1 LTTRKVDASRHNAK
15 AAPKNNPSS
24 GTKPRSRPS
33 LTVGVGT
40 PDKNIEIS
48 KYQEPP
54 TTIKEDFCQNGSCGS
69 PWTIHHHP
77 TALKMHIKS
86 WFNYG
91 KYGSIVNT
99 HGPDF
104 CNEVIQEYK
113 NRWSEY
119 KLRGVEIAKPG
130 GFFKT
135 VVDDL
140 MAGGEPRNDPN
151 DVTKLWE
158 GIKPERRKNDDRDK
172 YIKEFNERRGKYVS

>member
-1 LTTRKVDASRHNAK
+1 VSALHNEGKPPSLGTTAQKTSANRHK
-15 AAPKNNPSS
+15 TPVS
-24 GTKPRSRPS
+24 PS

-40 PDKNIEIS
+40 PNRYIEIS
-48 KYQEPP
+48 KSQEPP

-77 TALKMHIKS
+77 VALKMHIKS

-91 KYGSIVNT
+91 KYGSIVSK
-99 HGPDF
+99 GSDF

-113 NRWSEY
+113 NRWT
-119 KLRGVEIAKPG
+119 VIDAKGETINNPG

-135 VVDDL
+135 IVDEL
-140 MAGGEPRNDPN
+140 AAGGEPRNHPN

-158 GIKPERRKNDDRDK
+158 GMKKERKGED
-172 YIKEFNERRGKYVS
+172 RGKYLREYNQRRGNK